1 MGLIAW
7 LVKLYPFFLAGCF
20 LWGTSALSQH
30 LAAASGQEHRHGH
43 PVCSSLSG
51 TTSCHALTVPF
62 RRRQSVCSQCPPHR
76 HLPTGS
82 ENCVAALCV
91 SVLEKK
97 SADVMH
103 HVWQWSSSSCFC
115 PINCSSLP
123 SPGGVT
129 AFHTFLKTE
138 FSEENLDFW
147 LACEDF
153 KKTRSKTKLASKAN
167 RIFEEFVQSEAPR
180 EVNID
185 HETREITRK
194 NLSGATSACFNE
206 AQAKTRTLMEKDS
219 YPRFLKSA
227 SYQDMTKQVTSRGI
241 SKRSHT

>member
-1 MGLIAW
+1 MSCWMPGCPAFSMCQGLAALPITCLERAKD
-7 LVKLYPFFLAGCF
+7 LKTRLGILLHKPELGHRI
-20 LWGTSALSQH
+20 GTSSKLQ
-30 LAAASGQEHRHGH
+30 RD
-43 PVCSSLSG
+43 SS
-51 TTSCHALTVPF
+51 
-62 RRRQSVCSQCPPHR
+62 R
-76 HLPTGS
+76 
-82 ENCVAALCV
+82 E
-91 SVLEKK
+91 VLEWRESFDQLLK
-97 SADVMH
+97 SK
-103 HVWQWSSSSCFC
+103 S
-115 PINCSSLP
+115 
-123 SPGGVT
+123 GVT

-227 SYQDMTKQVTSRGI
+227 SYQDMTKQATSRGI